1 MTAKISG
8 LHIRFDVPTKCT
20 IVGTILT
27 KTYQSKQ
34 EMVAT
39 IKEHAAKLKVNYIT
53 VRTWIAMYGDCYQLG
68 QQLPKGVMSHSFTT
82 LNTQTDIVQAHKEL
96 AKIRQT
102 IESLKLTREKSNNP
116 KYARPKVK
124 QTSTQILSG
133 LFAEMDSGK

>member
-20 IVGTILT
+20 IVGAILT

-39 IKEHAAKLKVNYIT
+39 IKEHAAKLNVNYIT
-53 VRTWIAMYGDCYQLG
+53 VRTWIAMYGDCYHLG
-68 QQLPKGVMSHSFTT
+68 VQLPKGVMSHSFTT
-82 LNTQTDIVQAHKEL
+82 LNTQTDVTQATKEL
-96 AKIRQT
+96 AQIRSS
-102 IESLKLTREKSNNP
+102 IDALKLKREKSNHP
-116 KYARPKVK
+116 KYARPKQK

-133 LFAEMDSGK
+133 LFEQLDK